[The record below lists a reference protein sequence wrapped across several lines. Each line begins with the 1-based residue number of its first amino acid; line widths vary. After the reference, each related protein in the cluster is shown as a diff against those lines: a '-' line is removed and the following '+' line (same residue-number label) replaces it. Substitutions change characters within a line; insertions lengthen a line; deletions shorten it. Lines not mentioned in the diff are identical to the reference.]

1 MRRARLVLPP
11 LLGSAIL
18 VGFAIASVPWS
29 DGLRRPHTPFD
40 RSRANMVAPG
50 YALLSAAAAVIP
62 PGASVVVRTEPADAT
77 QQTWYHRFAVALLPG
92 RRALPAAYDDGPAP
106 SEVWRGAEFVVVV
119 GGRPAAAPGELL
131 LETPEGTVWR
141 SAKP

>member
-1 MRRARLVLPP
+1 MRRPRLILSC

-29 DGLRRPHTPFD
+29 DGLRRPRTPFD

-62 PGASVVVRTEPADAT
+62 PGASVVVRTEPADPT
-77 QQTWYHRFAVALLPG
+77 QETWYHRFAVAFLPG
-92 RRALPAAYDDGPAP
+92 RRALPAAFYGRPAP
-106 SEVWRGAEFVVVV
+106 REVWGGAQFIVVV
-119 GGRPAAAPGELL
+119 GGRPAAAPGQLL

-141 SAKP
+141 AGQP